1 MLYLLLATIA
11 CSLDRDIKKLLN
23 LTAQTKSIT
32 TPDARAH
39 QQKPQIFYL
48 NKTDQS
54 ETTSISRV
62 KALTSNEAQPQV
74 SKAIKQQAGPVTH
87 HDIGTR

>member
-1 MLYLLLATIA
+1 MLKNMLYLLLATIA

-54 ETTSISRV
+54 ETTVLCVVVRSVCCVVI
-62 KALTSNEAQPQV
+62 
-74 SKAIKQQAGPVTH
+74 I
-87 HDIGTR
+87 